1 MLAEAR
7 RASTAELMNF
17 MFVCFYFVR
26 RGYYGINSRWFFSW
40 ESFVS
45 EDACRRLNPCTY
57 VSALT
62 SRNFWR
68 FSTVQNLP
76 TTERIVREN
85 DRRATNTYA
94 MRETLA
100 GVTSGLFAG
109 WRLRLSSLAFFSRFD
124 AYDLRPVPMSIVH
137 PTSNFSVLSLSSHN
151 RFFSTKHRQNC
162 YSLTALKVNII
173 LTTSILIVKHGK
185 EI

>member
-1 MLAEAR
+1 
-7 RASTAELMNF
+7 MNF

-109 WRLRLSSLAFFSRFD
+109 WRLRLSSLPFISVVSTRTTSDRFRCPSSIQ
-124 AYDLRPVPMSIVH
+124 LRIFPSFP
-137 PTSNFSVLSLSSHN
+137 LSSQN
-151 RFFSTKHRQNC
+151 RFFFYQTQTKF
-162 YSLTALKVNII
+162 V
-173 LTTSILIVKHGK
+173 IV
-185 EI
+185 